1 MDVGGFAVGGLT
13 VGVGLAAIGLLVAM
27 WGHIRSFASNIAS
40 LVVINVS
47 VGRGA
52 SDAVAMYIL
61 RHFRRIRM
69 GDIAVVGRNQYVRPV
84 QQNQLIA
91 MKVFPSKGTC
101 WFKGWRPL
109 WVKNEWGGLKISFIR
124 GMFGVNSF
132 VFDAV
137 QGFNELKKLE
147 GEFDRFFITR
157 KQGTV
162 GEKLSTSLKNMNAD
176 KESTDDTVYHEG
188 LAVDKYNSEII
199 GWKFDDVGQPRR
211 DDAVEMLSLTQEAVD
226 AYNDIL
232 DWRKREEWYKS
243 HLIPWKL
250 GWLLAGIP
258 GTGKT
263 AFARAVGQA
272 CNMPIFIL
280 DLASMTNSDF
290 VEAWEQVMDWSPC
303 IVLIEDIHAVYEGPK
318 RIADIGKEAG
328 LTFDCLLNVLDGVEN
343 TDGIVTIITTNDVN
357 VVDTTLGGTFGFS
370 EDDVKHRRPGRID
383 RVVHFEVLDMAG
395 REKMASRILDEM
407 PESERVGAVVVGDGM
422 TGAEFQDHCRRLICG
437 KSLNNHD
444 KVS

>member
-1 MDVGGFAVGGLT
+1 
-13 VGVGLAAIGLLVAM
+13 
-27 WGHIRSFASNIAS
+27 
-40 LVVINVS
+40 
-47 VGRGA
+47 
-52 SDAVAMYIL
+52 
-61 RHFRRIRM
+61 
-69 GDIAVVGRNQYVRPV
+69 
-84 QQNQLIA
+84 
-91 MKVFPSKGTC
+91 
-101 WFKGWRPL
+101 
-109 WVKNEWGGLKISFIR
+109 
-124 GMFGVNSF
+124 
-132 VFDAV
+132 
-137 QGFNELKKLE
+137 
-147 GEFDRFFITR
+147 
-157 KQGTV
+157 
-162 GEKLSTSLKNMNAD
+162 MNAD